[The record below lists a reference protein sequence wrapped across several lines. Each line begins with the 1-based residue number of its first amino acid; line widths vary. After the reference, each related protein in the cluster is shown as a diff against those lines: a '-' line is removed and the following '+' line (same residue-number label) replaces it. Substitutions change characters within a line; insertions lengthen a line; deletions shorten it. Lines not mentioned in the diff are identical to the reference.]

1 MFWGRKEKKFI
12 PLMKELKEMAYQY
25 DRDYVFNSSKFDNH
39 FNFVPTPYI
48 DGIKNIIQSEFSKRE
63 K

>member
-1 MFWGRKEKKFI
+1 MGCVG
-12 PLMKELKEMAYQY
+12 Q
-25 DRDYVFNSSKFDNH
+25 DNH